1 MVVTKKRR
9 SAVGLG
15 GISGQL
21 REIITRR
28 GLTAYSIAVD
38 AGLEPSIVSRFL
50 AHERGLTL
58 ASLDAIAEALGLRLI
73 ERGKRPK
80 ATTDERPG
88 SPAVQMVAIV
98 PPSAPASIERAG
110 VSESDTPAM
119 TAAD

>member
-9 SAVGLG
+9 TAAGSG

-80 ATTDERPG
+80 ASDDRPG
-88 SPAVQMVAIV
+88 PAPMA
-98 PPSAPASIERAG
+98 
-110 VSESDTPAM
+110 
-119 TAAD
+119 